1 MDVQAGPGGGAPPST
16 RTASS
21 DLDADDSAIQSHV
34 FAGAIDSLNSAI
46 NHAFATLKSSL
57 EI

>member
-21 DLDADDSAIQSHV
+21 DLDDSAIQSHV
-34 FAGAIDSLNSAI
+34 FAGAIDSPNSAI
-46 NHAFATLKSSL
+46 NHAFATLKSTF